1 MFFSLCLRLKRG
13 LALAG
18 LACAA
23 AATAWADEFVTID
36 FPIRKK
42 DIAAEGLS
50 APPRQVAAP
59 NGDGYAEVLL
69 RPVRKGDRI
78 FLTFVFE
85 EDGGKGPSVFWSG
98 DTSGK
103 QVTLTDNLAEGVAGL
118 NRRTFALPEEV
129 AREAGHLYI
138 MGRQDRLLRLRID
151 WLQASQTFVA
161 TDQERPQLIL
171 GGTPQLD
178 RDLTGQAKMTPPDA
192 WFGPVLDAALQDGVA
207 DLSENIELVVPLKAA
222 PGPTRLR
229 AKFLGL
235 PLGRSVRVWVNGRVV
250 GRIQPAVPS
259 LTDPGYVRRGKRVTY
274 AGWREG
280 ALTLDA
286 DALQQGENTIL
297 FESPGKGAYLSG
309 AALEIVSPDMDVDAP
324 ALETP
329 EAAPAPSASPDAASS
344 PTPTPGPTPVVI
356 VPAVPAP

>member
-1 MFFSLCLRLKRG
+1 
-13 LALAG
+13 
-18 LACAA
+18 
-23 AATAWADEFVTID
+23 
-36 FPIRKK
+36 
-42 DIAAEGLS
+42 
-50 APPRQVAAP
+50 
-59 NGDGYAEVLL
+59 
-69 RPVRKGDRI
+69 
-78 FLTFVFE
+78 
-85 EDGGKGPSVFWSG
+85 
-98 DTSGK
+98 
-103 QVTLTDNLAEGVAGL
+103 
-118 NRRTFALPEEV
+118 
-129 AREAGHLYI
+129 

-171 GGTPQLD
+171 GGTLQLD

-207 DLSENIELVVPLKAA
+207 DLSENIELVVPLKAS

-250 GRIQPAVPS
+250 GRIQPNVPS

-309 AALEIVSPDMDVDAP
+309 AALEIVSPDTDVDAS

-329 EAAPAPSASPDAASS
+329 DAASAPSVSPAPASS